1 MFLTGVLQSLGI
13 VFISSFFF
21 VYIRMASGLFAIDPV
36 VFTSMSMIATAL
48 TLSALAGPGRYVNS
62 TLKSWQTWFYGFMLI
77 GTYILDV
84 VLVAHVSGT
93 ETGILNRITIPFT
106 LLLAIVMFSRWPSKA
121 TITGTLV
128 MVVGFLILVKFQGV
142 VVWTDIWLPVALLV
156 IANASSTIVAE
167 THKEYE
173 KARKQGTLRDKMRV
187 VAFVSFITACIFLGL
202 AFSLSLLKASL
213 SLETA
218 SYLAIVPTMSAYS
231 DTPSIIL
238 GTVYGLIF
246 APAARYLKWAS
257 AQNIKAEN
265 VLAIL
270 ALIPLVT
277 LTLETFV
284 SFITEGNIIQVQPE
298 IIWAAVLVSFGAS
311 MPILI
316 KFYREHKASGLPL
329 YKHVMQNA
337 SGGVDLSIHHSENAV
352 DDYDIICATL
362 EHTDGDTSK
371 ASALLNIPE
380 TTFLVLL
387 EGEGNLALRASAS
400 KEVSRRYRTHV
411 ANRDGLTGLLNR
423 SGFLVAM
430 KKSLSDCKKG
440 ALFYIDLDKFKPVND
455 TYGHDAG
462 DAVLVQ
468 TAQRLHYALPESAL
482 ITRMGGDEF
491 CVFVPYVTKSKA
503 IAFKQIL
510 EKELL
515 KPYRVDAVK
524 ESIQVGASIGLATY
538 PHDGQTPATLISA
551 ADKEVVPQI
560 RTVC

>member
-21 VYIRMASGLFAIDPV
+21 VYIRIASSLFAIDPV
-36 VFTSMSMIATAL
+36 VFTSISMIATAL

-77 GTYILDV
+77 GTYILDI
-84 VLVAHVSGT
+84 VLVAHVIGT

-106 LLLAIVMFSRWPSKA
+106 LLLAIVLFSRWPSRA
-121 TITGTLV
+121 TIAGTLV
-128 MVVGFLILVKFQGV
+128 MVAGFLVLANFQGLS
-142 VVWTDIWLPVALLV
+142 VWKEIWLPVVFLV

-202 AFSLSLLKASL
+202 AFSLSLLKTSL
-213 SLETA
+213 SLEAA
-218 SYLAIVPTMSAYS
+218 SYLAIVPTMAAYT
-231 DTPSIIL
+231 DAPSIIL
-238 GTVYGLIF
+238 GAIYGLIF

-284 SFITEGNIIQVQPE
+284 ALVTEGDMVHLQPE
-298 IIWAAVLVSFGAS
+298 VIWAAVLVSFGAT

-316 KFYREHKASGLPL
+316 RFYREHKASGLPL
-329 YKHVMQNA
+329 YKHVMQSS
-337 SGGVDLSIHHSENAV
+337 SGGADLSIHHSENAV
-352 DDYDIICATL
+352 DDHDIICATL
-362 EHTDGDTSK
+362 EYTDGDASK
-371 ASALLNIPE
+371 AADLLNIPV

-387 EGEGNLALRASAS
+387 EGEGKLALRPSAS
-400 KEVSRRYRTHV
+400 KHVSRRYRTHV

-423 SGFLVAM
+423 SGFIMAM
-430 KKSLSDCKKG
+430 KKSLSDCEKG

-462 DAVLVQ
+462 DAILIQ
-468 TAQRLHYALPESAL
+468 TAQRLHAILPENAL

-491 CVFVPYVTKSKA
+491 CVYAPGVTKAESKVLA
-503 IAFKQIL
+503 KDV
-510 EKELL
+510 EKELH
-515 KPYRVDAVK
+515 KPYKVK
-524 ESIQVGASIGLATY
+524 GVKKQIQVGASIGQAFH
-538 PHDGQTPATLISA
+538 PADGQNSAALISA
-551 ADKEVVPQI
+551 ADRGMFGVKHSK
-560 RTVC
+560 